1 MSKPHEQKQAQLR
14 VTRILAELTQLQDD
28 LLDHGMLQID
38 SPDEDALEALRN
50 TYRAEPKFLEF
61 VQSIGELHFCSDG
74 GFTWYTPKPVSAIL
88 KDGGGTWYLN
98 DDEDMSEFPDYL
110 LCFAEDGGDGC
121 VYFLDSRSTPWKI
134 INFGF
139 EYFIGDPEYL
149 VKQVI
154 DKDELP
160 VENGK
165 TIPEILV
172 YLAEHVREQ
181 ILSS

>member
-1 MSKPHEQKQAQLR
+1 MSQSDERVARDQVQKLLGELGKLQA
-14 VTRILAELTQLQDD
+14 DS
-28 LLDHGMLQID
+28 LDHGMLHID

-50 TYRAEPKFLEF
+50 TYRAEPEFLEF
-61 VQSIGELHFCSDG
+61 VQSFGELHFCSDG

-98 DDEDMSEFPDYL
+98 DDEDISEFPDYL
-110 LCFAEDGGDGC
+110 LFFPEDGGDGC

-181 ILSS
+181 ILNS